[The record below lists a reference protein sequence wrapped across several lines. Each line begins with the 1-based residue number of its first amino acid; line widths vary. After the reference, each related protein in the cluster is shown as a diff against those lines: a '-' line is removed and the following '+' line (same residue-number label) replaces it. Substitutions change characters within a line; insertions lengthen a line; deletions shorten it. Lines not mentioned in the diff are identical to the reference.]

1 MPIRAAAITRP
12 GKDERTEALLPGLRS
27 PAERILRRLPP
38 ALRLKAALRAV
49 KAFPLPHA
57 TEAALVDEVARCW
70 DGVPLPR
77 PLADII
83 DRARALEL
91 LQRVEASDAAL
102 AGPED
107 AGRYLQITSL
117 LPLESALKEGRGVVL
132 ITPTYG
138 AWEQIAPAVARRGYR
153 VGLLDLRPADRR
165 PPHRFPAAP
174 GLDLQL
180 LKADGYARSL
190 VRFASEGPNVVVV
203 LGDAASGPRMAHSS
217 LFGRPVEVAST
228 PFELARRAGLALLPV
243 FAVRQ
248 NDGHRLVVEKAIR
261 ISDTG
266 RGDGDLDVSAGRWL
280 KLVER
285 WARRHPDHYLGH
297 LLVHR
302 LAGGG
307 TFFSDAA

>member
-1 MPIRAAAITRP
+1 MAIRAAAITRP
-12 GKDERTEALLPGLRS
+12 GKDERTEALLPGLRGPVERLLAHL
-27 PAERILRRLPP
+27 PASMRLP
-38 ALRLKAALRAV
+38 AALRALR
-49 KAFPLPHA
+49 AMPLPRDV
-57 TEAALVDEVARCW
+57 EAALVDEVARCW

-77 PLADII
+77 PLPQLV

-91 LQRVEASDAAL
+91 LQRVEAAEAAL
-102 AGPED
+102 AGPEA
-107 AGRYLQITSL
+107 AGRFLQISTL
-117 LPLESALKEGRGVVL
+117 LPVEAALSEGRGVVL
-132 ITPTYG
+132 ITPTFG
-138 AWEQIAPAVARRGYR
+138 AWQQIAPAIARRGYR
-153 VGLLDLRPADRR
+153 VGLLDLRPRERR

-174 GLDLQL
+174 GLDLRL
-180 LKADGYARSL
+180 LPSDGSARPL
-190 VRFASEGPNVVVV
+190 LRFATEAPNVVVV
-203 LGDAASGPRMAHSS
+203 LGDAACGPRRARSS

-248 NDGHRLVVEKAIR
+248 NDGHRLVVESAIR

-302 LAGGG
+302 LRGGAA
-307 TFFSDAA
+307 FFSDAA

>member
-27 PAERILRRLPP
+27 PAERLVRRLPRS
-38 ALRLKAALRAV
+38 LQAAAAQRAIR
-49 KAFPLPHA
+49 AMPLPRDVEA
-57 TEAALVDEVARCW
+57 TLVDEVARCW

-77 PLADII
+77 PLPDLV

-91 LQRVEASDAAL
+91 LQRAEARDAAL
-102 AGPED
+102 AGPES
-107 AGRYLQITSL
+107 AGRFLQVSSL
-117 LPLESALKEGRGVVL
+117 LPLEAALGEGRGVVL
-132 ITPTYG
+132 LTPTYG
-138 AWEQIAPAVARRGYR
+138 AWQQIAPAVARRGYR
-153 VGLLDLRPADRR
+153 VGLLDLRPEDRR

-174 GLDLQL
+174 GLDLRL
-180 LKADGYARSL
+180 LRADGYARPL
-190 VRFASEGPNVVVV
+190 VRFATEGPNVIVA
-203 LGDAASGPRMAHSS
+203 LGDAACGPRRAQSS
-217 LFGRPVEVAST
+217 LFGRPVEIGST
-228 PFELARRAGLALLPV
+228 PFELARRSGLALLPV

-248 NDGHRLVVEKAIR
+248 NDGHRLVVEKALK

-266 RGDGDLDVSAGRWL
+266 RGDGDLDVTAGRWL

-302 LAGGG
+302 LRGAGA
-307 TFFSDAA
+307 FFSDAA